1 MVASGGKVFSSDINE
16 VIDGTIERPL
26 CILRKS
32 TVTSIA
38 NNSVTSLTWDTEDM
52 DSDGWHSTS
61 SNTSRITPTKAGW
74 IRFTGTIT
82 FANNSAG
89 RRGIAL
95 RFNGSTTWWG
105 TTIFSGVNAN
115 LTVTL
120 TVTVPA
126 NGSTDYF
133 EIGAFQDSGGAL
145 NTADTAT
152 TRFEAEWI
160 RDL

>member
-1 MVASGGKVFSSDINE
+1 MVSAGGKVFASDVNDVIN
-16 VIDGTIERPL
+16 GTIQRPL
-26 CILRKS
+26 CVLRKS

-38 NNSVTSLTWDTEDM
+38 NNSVTSLTWDTEDV
-52 DSDGWHSTS
+52 DTAGWHSTS
-61 SNTSRITPTKAGW
+61 SNTSRITPNKAGW

-82 FANNSAG
+82 FASNAAG
-89 RRGIAL
+89 RRGLVL
-95 RFNGSTTWWG
+95 RFNGTSTWWG
-105 TTIFSGVNAN
+105 ATFFSGVAAN
-115 LTVTL
+115 ITVTL

-133 EIGAFQDSGGAL
+133 ELGAFQDSGGSL
-145 NTADTAT
+145 NTADTTT